1 MLPPK
6 GQGTTEYALLFV
18 FVVLLIIILLT
29 FFAPEIGN
37 VFSNVMEHI

>member
-1 MLPPK
+1 MLPAK

-18 FVVLLIIILLT
+18 FVVLLVFFLLT

-37 VFSNVMEHI
+37 VFSNIIENI